1 MYLEPHM
8 NKLTAVVIT
17 GLVLSLMT
25 SITAFAKDDHKHKHY
40 SGHKHYYDDD
50 DDDDHKHK
58 HRHKHY
64 NCHGY
69 KHYKKVYH
77 GKPLPPGWYKRLHR
91 GDVLEYD
98 IYHRGHIVEPLNRDG
113 IVRIQVEDAWIKL
126 DNNSRKILDIV
137 NIITE

>member
-1 MYLEPHM
+1 M

-40 SGHKHYYDDD
+40 SGHKHYYEYDDDDDD

-58 HRHKHY
+58 HKHY
-64 NCHGY
+64 NGH
-69 KHYKKVYH
+69 KHYKKVYY
-77 GKPLPPGWYKRLHR
+77 GKPLPSGWYKRLHR

>member
-1 MYLEPHM
+1 M

-25 SITAFAKDDHKHKHY
+25 SISAFAKDDHKHKHY
-40 SGHKHYYDDD
+40 SGHKHYYEY
-50 DDDDHKHK
+50 DDDHKHK
-58 HRHKHY
+58 HKHY
-64 NCHGY
+64 NGH

>member
-1 MYLEPHM
+1 M

-25 SITAFAKDDHKHKHY
+25 SITAFAKDDHKHKHKHY

-50 DDDDHKHK
+50 DDHKHK
-58 HRHKHY
+58 HKHD
-64 NCHGY
+64 NGHGHGH

>member
-1 MYLEPHM
+1 M
-8 NKLTAVVIT
+8 VINT
-17 GLVLSLMT
+17 T
-25 SITAFAKDDHKHKHY
+25 
-40 SGHKHYYDDD
+40 
-50 DDDDHKHK
+50 
-58 HRHKHY
+58 
-64 NCHGY
+64 
-69 KHYKKVYH
+69 KVYH

>member
-1 MYLEPHM
+1 M
-8 NKLTAVVIT
+8 NKLTAVIIT

-25 SITAFAKDDHKHKHY
+25 SITAFAKDDHKHY

-50 DDDDHKHK
+50 DHKHK
-58 HRHKHY
+58 HKHD
-64 NCHGY
+64 NEHGH